1 MKKHSLFLLLA
12 VAGSIGSVNAANISC
27 DDLKDNIQKQIEI
40 TQNDES
46 DNDLLG
52 YTQALNDLTKQCNI
66 DELVKA
72 TQAEIPQL
80 KQQISKLQIDVSQ
93 SEEQLAQALNV
104 NDEKK
109 ITEYEEVVG
118 EKQQILLELQDK
130 LEIAQ
135 AKLQALTAD
144 GSDNG

>member
-1 MKKHSLFLLLA
+1 MKKHLFLLLA
-12 VAGSIGSVNAANISC
+12 LAGSASYANAATISC
-27 DDLKDNIQKQIEI
+27 DDLKANIQKQIEI
-40 TQNDES
+40 TQDDES
-46 DNDLLG
+46 NTDLLG
-52 YTQALNDLTKQCNI
+52 YTQALTDLSKQCNI
-66 DELVKA
+66 DELVKTTHA
-72 TQAEIPQL
+72 QIAQF
-80 KQQISKLQIDVSQ
+80 KQQTAKLQTEVSQ

-109 ITEYEEVVG
+109 IAEYEEVVG
-118 EKQQILLELQDK
+118 EKQQILLELQDN

>member
-1 MKKHSLFLLLA
+1 MKKHALFLLFA
-12 VAGSIGSVNAANISC
+12 IAGSVSYANAANISC
-27 DDLKDNIQKQIEI
+27 DDLKANIQQQINI
-40 TQNDES
+40 VKNDES
-46 DNDLLG
+46 DNDRLG
-52 YTQALNDLTKQCNI
+52 YQQALTELNTQCDI
-66 DELVKA
+66 DGLVNA
-72 TQAEIPQL
+72 TQTQISQI
-80 KQQISKLQIDVSQ
+80 KQQTTKYQTDVSQ
-93 SEEQLAQALNV
+93 SETLLAQALND